1 MNKIKKYLPTFWLL
15 LIAGACV
22 VWISLL
28 FPQSGR
34 FRYEFQKGYVW
45 AYQDLV
51 APFDFAILKA
61 PEELEADR
69 ERIKDEVTPYY
80 RIKAFNGENSK
91 LKAKAELKEW
101 LRTQPS
107 IDTSYLMIQELFVV
121 LESKFDEIN
130 EIPIG
135 ELRAEDQHAQEI
147 NIVEGNSVRTVPASN
162 VVSADQMRNR
172 INQWS
177 PEVPEE
183 YRGAIR
189 DIASQYISS
198 NLIFDEI
205 LTQEALNEALNQVV
219 EREGLVKK
227 GDLIIPQGAV
237 VTDENYRVL
246 TSLKGQYDREV
257 LEENSHFWRFLGFL
271 LLTLL
276 IIGVYLLYL
285 WNHHK
290 KLLKNPIKLSFL
302 FMWFFVF
309 SYLVY
314 IIEGQTNLS
323 SYILPFCIVP
333 IVVKNYFNE
342 RLAFFTHVVVIL
354 IASFLSNLGYEFT
367 FLQLL
372 AGIVTVLTVRDTRD
386 WSEFFKTIVLILGA
400 YILGFV
406 GLEWIKQGGWN
417 HVNLMV
423 ITWLSINAFLTL
435 LAYPLIPLL
444 ERVFGFTSSITLVE
458 LSDINKPLLKELS
471 LKAPGTFHHSLQV
484 GNLAEDAAQQ
494 IGANGLLLKTAALYH
509 DIGKMNNPEYFIEN
523 QSGDNP
529 HEHESWK
536 ESASIIIKHVTE
548 GASMAKKARLPKVL
562 QDFILTHHGTTRVE
576 YFYRNYIKE
585 NPDANKQEIASSFE
599 YPGPRPTSKEE
610 TILMIADSLEAA
622 CKSLKS
628 PTGNEIDEL
637 VESITQHKIENNQL
651 VNSELN
657 FDELEKC
664 KASFKKT
671 LKSIHHVRLAYP
683 KDPSKTVPPAD
694 S

>member
-1 MNKIKKYLPTFWLL
+1 LYKIKKYLPTFWLL

-45 AYQDLV
+45 SYQDLL
-51 APFDFAILKA
+51 APFDFAILKSS
-61 PEELEADR
+61 EEIEADK
-69 ERIKDEVTPYY
+69 ERAKNEVVPYY
-80 RIKAFNGENSK
+80 RINTVNGENAK
-91 LKAKAELKEW
+91 LRAKSDLKQW
-101 LRTQPS
+101 LKNQQS
-107 IDTSYLMIQELFVV
+107 IDTSDLILWELNIV
-121 LESKFDEIN
+121 LENKIDELS
-130 EIPIG
+130 ETPIG
-135 ELRAEDQHAQEI
+135 ELREEDQQTQEI
-147 NIVEGNSVRTVPASN
+147 NIVKGNSVKTIPAER
-162 VVSADQMRNR
+162 VVSVDQMRNN

-177 PEVPEE
+177 PEAPEE
-183 YRGAIR
+183 YRAAIR
-189 DIASQYISS
+189 DIISNYVTS
-198 NLIFDEI
+198 NLSFDQE
-205 LTQEALNEALNQVV
+205 LTQQAFNESLNQVV
-219 EREGLVKK
+219 DREGLIRK

-237 VTDENYRVL
+237 VTDEHYKVL
-246 TSLKGQYDREV
+246 SSLKRQYEREV
-257 LEENSHFWRFLGFL
+257 LEEHSHFWRFLGFL

-406 GLEWIKQGGWN
+406 GLEWIKQGGWSQ
-417 HVNLMV
+417 VNLMV

-471 LKAPGTFHHSLQV
+471 IKAPGTFHHSLQV
-484 GNLAEDAAQQ
+484 GNLAEDAAHQ

-548 GASMAKKARLPKVL
+548 GASMAKKARLPKLL

-576 YFYRNYIKE
+576 YFYRNYLKE
-585 NPDANKQEIASSFE
+585 NPDANIEEIAGDFE
-599 YPGPRPTSKEE
+599 YPGPKPTSKEE

-628 PTGNEIDEL
+628 PTGKEIDEL
-637 VESITQHKIENNQL
+637 VESITQHKIENNQF

-683 KDPSKTVPPAD
+683 KDPSKPQSSVD